1 MQPDSLLPGHCAM
14 DDAATGASYV
24 SLMIARPAK
33 LRSGSADALALL
45 RARFAGQLQTGEAVR
60 AQHGATEGLS
70 DPAWPDAVLFARST
84 RDVADAVEI
93 CAAHRFPVIAH
104 GAGTSLEGQ
113 LCAVEGG
120 LSIDLAAMDAVLEI
134 NAPDLDVQVEAGVT
148 REALNAALKAHGLFF
163 PLDPGANASLGGMAA
178 TRASGTN
185 AVRYGTMREVTLG
198 LTVVTAQGQIITTGT
213 RARKSASGYDLTRL
227 YVGSEG
233 TLGIITEL
241 RLRVFGI
248 PDHVASAVVQFDTLD
263 GAVQSVILAMQM
275 ALPLTRIEL
284 LDDIQMA
291 ACIRYS
297 KLDEFAPKPTLFLE
311 FHGSQ
316 AAVEEQIEA
325 MRAITADFGA
335 GEMHFATLTEDRN
348 RLWKARHNAWFAA
361 KALRPGSFA
370 FATDACVPIS
380 RLAQAI
386 IETKAEI
393 AAAGLV
399 APLVGHVGDGNF
411 HMILLFDAECA
422 SQRAMADAIALSIAH
437 RAIRLG
443 GTATGE
449 HGIGLH
455 KLETMAAEH
464 GEGAL
469 SIMARIKQA
478 LDPQDIM
485 NPGKTVP
492 RGSR

>member
-1 MQPDSLLPGHCAM
+1 MAM
-14 DDAATGASYV
+14 RHP
-24 SLMIARPAK
+24 RPRA
-33 LRSGSADALALL
+33 GSDRAITAL
-45 RARFAGQLQTGEAVR
+45 RARFPDQLQTGQAIR
-60 AQHGATEGLS
+60 AQHDAIEGMS
-70 DPAWPDAVLFARST
+70 DSCPPEAVLFARST
-84 RDVADAVEI
+84 RDVADAVKI
-93 CAAHRFPVIAH
+93 CAAHRLPIIAH

-113 LCAVEGG
+113 LSAVEGG
-120 LSIDLAAMDAVLEI
+120 LSISLAAMDKVLET
-134 NAPDLDVQVEAGVT
+134 NAEDLDVKVEAGIT
-148 REALNAALKAHGLFF
+148 REALNAELKAHGLFF
-163 PLDPGANASLGGMAA
+163 PLDPGANATLGGMAA

-198 LTVVTAQGQIITTGT
+198 LTVVTAGGEIITTGT

-241 RLRVFGI
+241 RLRVFGLPEHI
-248 PDHVASAVVQFDTLD
+248 ASAVVQFQTLE
-263 GAVQSVILAMQM
+263 GAVRAVIVAMQM
-275 ALPLTRIEL
+275 AVPLARIEL
-284 LDDIQMA
+284 LDEAQMD

-297 KLDEFAPKPTLFLE
+297 KLHEFAPNATLFLE
-311 FHGSQ
+311 FHGSEAAVAEQ
-316 AAVEEQIEA
+316 AAS
-325 MRAITADFGA
+325 MCAITAGSGGGA
-335 GEMHFATLTEDRN
+335 MQFATLTEDRN

-361 KALRPGSFA
+361 RALRPGAFA

-380 RLAQAI
+380 RLAEAI
-386 IETKAEI
+386 AETRAEM
-393 AAAGLV
+393 AAAGLL

-411 HMILLFDAECA
+411 HMILLFDAENPDERSRA
-422 SQRAMADAIALSIAH
+422 EAMAESIAR

-469 SIMARIKQA
+469 RVMTSIKQA
-478 LDPQDIM
+478 LDPLNIM
-485 NPGKTVP
+485 NPGKTIP
-492 RGSR
+492 GTLQYPDS